1 MKPKQEAE
9 PEQDEATDEQN
20 EQVTEY
26 TLMETLAEYNV
37 DLSSLNLVEK
47 RTVQRQQA
55 FLNSYA
61 IVGEIT
67 TAATA
72 AGISRIAVW
81 YWREADAH
89 GFKRRFEDAVQGY
102 GDSLE
107 RLAMERLETPAGN
120 RGSDVLLIALLNAN
134 RPEKYR
140 QNVTI
145 TDDRGKEVLNKLSE
159 RRKATIIEGEARQ
172 LPIEEGGQSDTDS
185 S

>member
-1 MKPKQEAE
+1 MTAKHEQET
-9 PEQDEATDEQN
+9 QDEATNEQN
-20 EQVTEY
+20 EPAPEY
-26 TLMETLAEYNV
+26 TLMDTLENTLAEYDV
-37 DLSSLNLVEK
+37 DLSSLSFIEK

-67 TAATA
+67 SAASA
-72 AGISRIAVW
+72 AGITRVAVW
-81 YWREADAH
+81 YWRDADAH

-159 RRKATIIEGEARQ
+159 RRKANVIEGESRT
-172 LPIEEGGQSDTDS
+172 LPIEEGKQDG
-185 S
+185 